1 MRERMA
7 ELFHDPS
14 CARWW
19 LPDDEAFSPILK
31 SVRTFADERNATAVT
46 AQSDKLRDARQIFA
60 KMQLGI
66 IGTSTETGKP
76 RGGVAAGAAGA
87 SSSAAAVAAS
97 SPVPAVPRQGLPSRM
112 QAKEDSSASD
122 NRRLDSKGKGPNTLD

>member
-7 ELFHDPS
+7 ELFRDPS
-14 CARWW
+14 CTRWW

-60 KMQLGI
+60 KLQLGI

-76 RGGVAAGAAGA
+76 QGAGAATAGVA
-87 SSSAAAVAAS
+87 GTSSAAASTAA
-97 SPVPAVPRQGLPSRM
+97 RQGASGRT
-112 QAKEDSSASD
+112 QAKDDSSASD
-122 NRRLDSKGKGPNTLD
+122 NHRLDIKGKGPNTSD